1 MTRAKIRLNRH
12 PQERLLLQRLSWMG
26 SIATLGSFVLVQAS
40 IAAAVQEFTVLERPP
55 APPEA
60 PSSNVPAA
68 PPVSIISQPET
79 LSPVPSLQPLEPTA
93 PIPSISTNSRPLVGN
108 DRQSATDSATEST
121 SAALGEPLSVILSE
135 RSTGCQSE
143 VQLGREVSW
152 GPCGAPKP
160 VVVPSPIV
168 AIETT
173 SSAIETASS
182 AAAVQMGPLSVGYDG
197 IGLGTT
203 PAARDYYNRS
213 LRPVGRL
220 GNGNISLIFPL
231 ALPAPISSAFGWR
244 IHPITG
250 DRRLHSG
257 TDLAAPS
264 GTPVLAAYA
273 GEVTIADFLGGYG
286 LAIALSHNKNTQQT
300 LYAHLSEVF
309 VKPGEQVKQGDVIGR
324 VGSTGNST
332 GPHLHFEFRQQ
343 TPEGWVAM
351 DAGAQLEYSL
361 AQLVKAL
368 EQTAQNPTQRS

>member
-40 IAAAVQEFTVLERPP
+40 IAAAVQEFTVLERSP

-108 DRQSATDSATEST
+108 DRQPATDSATEST

-173 SSAIETASS
+173 SSAIETTSS

-203 PAARDYYNRS
+203 TTARDYYNRS